1 MEILTDPLTWLVT
14 LARQLS
20 SVASMVQLH
29 SIALIFSH
37 VACSPTYESK
47 VVGPSSR
54 DHTCG
59 HKCSDAV
66 E

>member
-1 MEILTDPLTWLVT
+1 MKGSTGTYIGRTRTVEILTDPLTWLVT

-47 VVGPSSR
+47 LG
-54 DHTCG
+54 
-59 HKCSDAV
+59 
-66 E
+66 